1 MKEQLLEILDD
12 LRPDI
17 DFETET
23 ELVTNGVLDSFDIVS
38 LVAQLNDEFDITI
51 GIDDLEPENFDNIDA
66 MIALIE
72 SMRD

>member
-17 DFETET
+17 DFESET

-51 GIDDLEPENFDNIDA
+51 GVDDLEPENFDNIDA

>member
-17 DFETET
+17 DFESET

>member
-1 MKEQLLEILDD
+1 MKEQLLEILED
-12 LRPDI
+12 LRPEV

-23 ELVTNGVLDSFDIVS
+23 ALVTDGILDSFDIVS

-51 GIDDLEPENFDNIDA
+51 GVDDLEPENFDTVDA
-66 MIALIE
+66 MLALIE